1 MFPEGLMADEL
12 EIINKFY
19 EIARTPQQLD
29 FFCETPEHARKIAE
43 HKTWL
48 NNIRHECPSP
58 ANHYKIGVYIR
69 YFNQTRYEDYLA
81 FHKQQYIDTV
91 ALCPNW
97 EINDFYID
105 EGATAPNM
113 ESAPEWCRLLNDA
126 LEGKVDLII
135 TQKVSNVSKKPHE
148 VTLCSRILATQ
159 NPPIGIYFI
168 SEDIF
173 TLASYYKNDMKDTFF
188 LPTPDLQVLPENAT
202 EKKGES
208 ND

>member
-1 MFPEGLMADEL
+1 MADEL

-19 EIARTPQQLD
+19 EIARTPQQLN

-58 ANHYKIGVYIR
+58 ANHQKIGVYIR

-97 EINDFYID
+97 EIIDFYID

-135 TQKVSNVSKKPHE
+135 TQKVSNVTSCGFLETLETFCVMIKSTLPSKASLSKRHH
-148 VTLCSRILATQ
+148 SGADSILGAVA
-159 NPPIGIYFI
+159 PSSI
-168 SEDIF
+168 
-173 TLASYYKNDMKDTFF
+173 
-188 LPTPDLQVLPENAT
+188 
-202 EKKGES
+202 
-208 ND
+208 